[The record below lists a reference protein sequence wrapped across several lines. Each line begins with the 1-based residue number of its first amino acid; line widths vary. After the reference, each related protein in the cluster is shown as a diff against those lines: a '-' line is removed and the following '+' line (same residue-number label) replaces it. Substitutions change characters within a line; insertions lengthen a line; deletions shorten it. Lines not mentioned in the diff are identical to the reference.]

1 VTSSTLEPV
10 TGGDDSRT
18 RRTLGVAIAGFG
30 SIGRLVGRH
39 LDQGI
44 AGLRLVGVSAANLD
58 RARENLEVFRT
69 RVDAVPLERIA
80 DVADV
85 IVDCAVP
92 HVFRDAVTPAIE
104 RGRTIVTVNAT
115 ALIEHPDI
123 INRAEMTG
131 ARIILVSGSVLGF
144 DALRAAN
151 VGVINSV
158 LMVTRKP
165 PLSMAH
171 SSWLRE
177 RGIDPRGIA
186 RPTKIF
192 EGSARE
198 AARAF
203 PDKFNIAAAV
213 ALASIGADRVRIE
226 IWLDPTVERN
236 VHRISVD
243 ADSTRFQMEIQNVPN
258 PGHEGTGPL
267 TAYSVIAALE
277 DLTATFRAGT

>member
-1 VTSSTLEPV
+1 MTSSALELMTGSTL
-10 TGGDDSRT
+10 RT

-39 LDQGI
+39 LDEGLQ
-44 AGLRLVGVSAANLD
+44 GLRLVSVSAANLD
-58 RARENLEVFRT
+58 RARENLKVFRT
-69 RVDAVPLERIA
+69 PVDAVPLDRIA
-80 DVADV
+80 DTADV

-92 HVFRDAVTPAIE
+92 AVFRNAVTPAIE
-104 RGRTIVTVNAT
+104 RARTIVTVNAT
-115 ALIEHPDI
+115 SLLEHPDVI
-123 INRAEMTG
+123 DRAERRG
-131 ARIILVSGSVLGF
+131 ARIILASGSVLGF

-165 PLSMAH
+165 PLSLAH
-171 SSWLRE
+171 SPWIRE
-177 RGIDPRGIA
+177 HKIDVRRIVQ
-186 RPTKIF
+186 PTKIF
-192 EGSARE
+192 EGSARD

-213 ALASIGADRVRIE
+213 ALASIGPDRVRIE
-226 IWLDPTVERN
+226 IWLDPAVERN

-243 ADSTRFQMEIQNVPN
+243 ADSTRFEMEIQNVPN

-267 TAYSVIAALE
+267 TAYSVIAALK
-277 DLTATFRAGT
+277 DLTAPFRAGT

>member
-1 VTSSTLEPV
+1 MTGSALELV
-10 TGGDDSRT
+10 TGDAPRT

-39 LDQGI
+39 LDEGMQ
-44 AGLRLVGVSAANLD
+44 GLRLVSVSAANLD
-58 RARENLEVFRT
+58 RARENLKVFRA

-80 DVADV
+80 DMADV
-85 IVDCAVP
+85 VVDCAVP
-92 HVFRDAVTPAIE
+92 QVFHEAVTPAIE

-115 ALIEHPDI
+115 SLIEHLEVID
-123 INRAEMTG
+123 RAERTG

-151 VGVINSV
+151 VGAINSV
-158 LMVTRKP
+158 LMITRKP
-165 PLSMAH
+165 PLSLAH
-171 SSWLRE
+171 SPWIRE
-177 RGIDPRGIA
+177 HGIELRGIVK
-186 RPTKIF
+186 PTKIF

-203 PDKFNIAAAV
+203 PDKLNIAAAV
-213 ALASIGADRVRIE
+213 ALASIGPDRVRIE
-226 IWLDPTVERN
+226 IWLDPAVERN
-236 VHRISVD
+236 VHRILVD
-243 ADSTRFQMEIQNVPN
+243 ADSTRFEMEIQNVPN

-267 TAYSVIAALE
+267 TAYSVIAALK

>member
-1 VTSSTLEPV
+1 MTALETV
-10 TGGDDSRT
+10 SRHKEK
-18 RRTLGVAIAGFG
+18 REPPTLGVAIAGFG
-30 SIGRLVGRH
+30 SIGRLVAHH
-39 LDQGI
+39 LDQGL
-44 AGLRLVGVSAANLD
+44 AGLRLVSVSARNLD
-58 RARENLEVFRT
+58 RARDHLKGFRT

-80 DVADV
+80 DGADIV
-85 IVDCAVP
+85 VDCAIP
-92 HVFRDAVTPAIE
+92 DVFREAVTPAIE
-104 RGRTIVTVNAT
+104 RGRTVLTVNAT
-115 ALIEHPDI
+115 ALIEHPDVI
-123 INRAEMTG
+123 ARAETTG
-131 ARIILVSGSVLGF
+131 ARIILVSGSVLGL

-177 RGIDPRGIA
+177 RGIDVCAIDRA
-186 RPTKIF
+186 TRIF

-203 PDKFNIAAAV
+203 PDKFNTAAAV

-226 IWLDPTVERN
+226 IWLDPAVERN
-236 VHRISVD
+236 VHRIAVD
-243 ADSTRFQMEIQNVPN
+243 ADSTRFEMEIQNVPN

-267 TAYSVIAALE
+267 TAYSVIAALK

>member
-1 VTSSTLEPV
+1 MTGSALELAS
-10 TGGDDSRT
+10 GGGPRT
-18 RRTLGVAIAGFG
+18 KRTLDIAIAGFG

-39 LDQGI
+39 LDEGVQ
-44 AGLRLVGVSAANLD
+44 GLRLVSVSAANLR
-58 RARENLEVFRT
+58 RARESLKTFHA

-80 DVADV
+80 DTADV

-92 HVFRDAVTPAIE
+92 QVFRDAVTPAIE
-104 RGRTIVTVNAT
+104 RGRTVVTVNAT
-115 ALIEHPDI
+115 SLIEHSDVI
-123 INRAEMTG
+123 DRAERTG

-165 PLSMAH
+165 PLSLANSPWIH
-171 SSWLRE
+171 E
-177 RGIDPRGIA
+177 HGIDVRGIVK
-186 RPTKIF
+186 PTRIF

-198 AARAF
+198 AAVAF

-213 ALASIGADRVRIE
+213 ALASIGPDRVRIE
-226 IWLDPTVERN
+226 IWLDPAVERN

-243 ADSTRFQMEIQNVPN
+243 ADSTRFDMEIQNVPN

-267 TAYSVIAALE
+267 TAYSVIAALK

>member
-1 VTSSTLEPV
+1 MTGSALELV
-10 TGGDDSRT
+10 TGRGART

-39 LDQGI
+39 LDEGMQ
-44 AGLRLVGVSAANLD
+44 GLRLVSVSAANLD
-58 RARENLEVFRT
+58 RARDNLKLFRA

-80 DVADV
+80 DMADV

-92 HVFRDAVTPAIE
+92 QVFRDAVTPAIE

-123 INRAEMTG
+123 LDLAERTG

-165 PLSMAH
+165 PLSLAH
-171 SSWLRE
+171 SPWIRE
-177 RGIDPRGIA
+177 QSIDVGQIVQ
-186 RPTKIF
+186 PTKIL

-213 ALASIGADRVRIE
+213 ALASIGPDRVRIE
-226 IWLDPTVERN
+226 IWLDPAVERN
-236 VHRISVD
+236 VHRILVD
-243 ADSTRFQMEIQNVPN
+243 ADSTRFEMEIQNVPN

-267 TAYSVIAALE
+267 TAYSVIAALK

>member
-1 VTSSTLEPV
+1 MTNSVLELMTGSTP
-10 TGGDDSRT
+10 RT

-39 LDQGI
+39 LDEGLQ
-44 AGLRLVGVSAANLD
+44 GLRLVSVSAANLD
-58 RARENLEVFRT
+58 RARENLKVFRT
-69 RVDAVPLERIA
+69 RVDAVPLDRIA
-80 DVADV
+80 DTADV

-92 HVFRDAVTPAIE
+92 DVFRNAVTPAIE
-104 RGRTIVTVNAT
+104 RARTIVTVNAT
-115 ALIEHPDI
+115 SLLEHPDI
-123 INRAEMTG
+123 IERAERTG
-131 ARIILVSGSVLGF
+131 ARVILASGSVLGF

-165 PLSMAH
+165 PLSLAR
-171 SSWLRE
+171 SPWIRE
-177 RGIDPRGIA
+177 QRIDLRGIVQ
-186 RPTKIF
+186 PTKIF

-203 PDKFNIAAAV
+203 PDKFNIVAAV
-213 ALASIGADRVRIE
+213 ALASIGPDRVRIE
-226 IWLDPTVERN
+226 IWLDPAVERN

-243 ADSTRFQMEIQNVPN
+243 ADSTRFEMEIQNVPN

-267 TAYSVIAALE
+267 TAYSVIAALK
-277 DLTATFRAGT
+277 DLTATFRVGT

>member
-1 VTSSTLEPV
+1 MTNSATGSTP
-10 TGGDDSRT
+10 RT

-39 LDQGI
+39 LDEGLQ
-44 AGLRLVGVSAANLD
+44 GLRLVRVSAANLD
-58 RARENLEVFRT
+58 RARENLKVFRT
-69 RVDAVPLERIA
+69 RVDAVPLDRIA
-80 DVADV
+80 DTADV

-92 HVFRDAVTPAIE
+92 EVFPNAVTPAIE
-104 RGRTIVTVNAT
+104 RARTIVTVNAT
-115 ALIEHPDI
+115 SLLEHPDI
-123 INRAEMTG
+123 IERAERTG
-131 ARIILVSGSVLGF
+131 ARVILASGSVLGF

-165 PLSMAH
+165 PLSLAR
-171 SSWLRE
+171 SPWIRE
-177 RGIDPRGIA
+177 QRIDLRGIVQ
-186 RPTKIF
+186 PTKIF

-203 PDKFNIAAAV
+203 PDKFNIVAAV
-213 ALASIGADRVRIE
+213 ALASIGPDRVRIE
-226 IWLDPTVERN
+226 IWLDPAVERN

-243 ADSTRFQMEIQNVPN
+243 ADSTRFEMEIQNVPN

-267 TAYSVIAALE
+267 TAYSVIAALK
-277 DLTATFRAGT
+277 DLTATFRVGT

>member
-1 VTSSTLEPV
+1 
-10 TGGDDSRT
+10 
-18 RRTLGVAIAGFG
+18 
-30 SIGRLVGRH
+30 LVS
-39 LDQGI
+39 
-44 AGLRLVGVSAANLD
+44 VSAANLD
-58 RARENLEVFRT
+58 RAREKLKVFRA

-85 IVDCAVP
+85 VVDCAVP
-92 HVFRDAVTPAIE
+92 QVFRRAVMPAIE

-115 ALIEHPDI
+115 SLIEHPDVI
-123 INRAEMTG
+123 DRAERTG

-165 PLSMAH
+165 PLSLAH
-171 SSWLRE
+171 STWIRE
-177 RGIDPRGIA
+177 QSIDVGQIVQ
-186 RPTKIF
+186 PTKIF
-192 EGSARE
+192 GGSARE

-213 ALASIGADRVRIE
+213 ALASIGPDRVRIE
-226 IWLDPTVERN
+226 IWLDPAVERN

-243 ADSTRFQMEIQNVPN
+243 ADSTRFEMEIQNVPN

-267 TAYSVIAALE
+267 TAYSVIAALK

>member
-1 VTSSTLEPV
+1 MTGSALELV
-10 TGGDDSRT
+10 TGRGART

-39 LDQGI
+39 LDEGMQ
-44 AGLRLVGVSAANLD
+44 GLRLVSVSAANLD
-58 RARENLEVFRT
+58 RARDNLKLFRA

-80 DVADV
+80 DMADV

-92 HVFRDAVTPAIE
+92 QVFRDAVTPAIE

-115 ALIEHPDI
+115 PLIEHPDVLDL
-123 INRAEMTG
+123 AERTG

-151 VGVINSV
+151 MGVINSV

-165 PLSMAH
+165 PLSLAH
-171 SSWLRE
+171 SAWIRE
-177 RGIDPRGIA
+177 RGIEVRRIVK
-186 RPTKIF
+186 PTRIF

-198 AARAF
+198 AAAAF

-213 ALASIGADRVRIE
+213 ALASVGPDRVRIE
-226 IWLDPTVERN
+226 IWLDPAVERN

-243 ADSTRFQMEIQNVPN
+243 ADSTRFEMEIQNVPN

-267 TAYSVIAALE
+267 TAYSVIAALK

>member
-1 VTSSTLEPV
+1 MKTSALELM
-10 TGGDDSRT
+10 TGSAPRT

-39 LDQGI
+39 LDEGLQ
-44 AGLRLVGVSAANLD
+44 GLRLASVSAANLD
-58 RARENLEVFRT
+58 RARENLKVFRT
-69 RVDAVPLERIA
+69 RVDAIPLDQIA
-80 DVADV
+80 DTADV

-92 HVFRDAVTPAIE
+92 QVFRNAVTPAIE
-104 RGRTIVTVNAT
+104 RARTIVTVNAT
-115 ALIEHPDI
+115 SLLEHPDI
-123 INRAEMTG
+123 IDRAEQTG
-131 ARIILVSGSVLGF
+131 ARIILASGSVLGF

-165 PLSMAH
+165 PLSLAH
-171 SSWLRE
+171 SPWIRE
-177 RGIDPRGIA
+177 QRIDLLGIVQ
-186 RPTKIF
+186 PTKIF

-203 PDKFNIAAAV
+203 PDKFNIVAAV
-213 ALASIGADRVRIE
+213 ALASIGPDRVRIE
-226 IWLDPTVERN
+226 IWLDPAVERN

-243 ADSTRFQMEIQNVPN
+243 ADSTRFEMEIQNVPN

-267 TAYSVIAALE
+267 TAYSVIAALK

>member
-1 VTSSTLEPV
+1 MTGSALELV
-10 TGGDDSRT
+10 TGGDSRT
-18 RRTLGVAIAGFG
+18 RRILGVAIAGFG

-39 LDQGI
+39 LDAGMQ
-44 AGLRLVGVSAANLD
+44 GLRLVSVSAANLD
-58 RARENLEVFRT
+58 RARENLKVFRA

-80 DVADV
+80 DTADV
-85 IVDCAVP
+85 VVDCAVP
-92 HVFRDAVTPAIE
+92 RVFREAVTPAIE

-115 ALIEHPDI
+115 SLIEHPDI
-123 INRAEMTG
+123 IDLAERTG
-131 ARIILVSGSVLGF
+131 ARVILVSGSVLGF

-165 PLSMAH
+165 PLSLAH
-171 SSWLRE
+171 SPWIRE
-177 RGIDPRGIA
+177 RRIDLRGIVK
-186 RPTKIF
+186 PTKIF

-213 ALASIGADRVRIE
+213 ALASIGPDRVCIE
-226 IWLDPTVERN
+226 IWLDPAVERN

-243 ADSTRFQMEIQNVPN
+243 ADSTRFEMEIQNVPN

-267 TAYSVIAALE
+267 TAYSVIAALK

>member
-1 VTSSTLEPV
+1 VTSSTLEAVTEDLRARPV
-10 TGGDDSRT
+10 
-18 RRTLGVAIAGFG
+18 LGVAIAGFG

-39 LDQGI
+39 LDEGI
-44 AGLRLVGVSAANLD
+44 RGLRLLSVSARNLD
-58 RARENLEVFRT
+58 RARENLRAFRT

-80 DVADV
+80 DAADV
-85 IVDCAVP
+85 IVDCAAP
-92 HVFRDAVTPAIE
+92 HVFRDAVIPAIE

-115 ALIEHPDI
+115 ALIEHPDVMD
-123 INRAEMTG
+123 RAELAG

-165 PLSMAH
+165 PLSLAH
-171 SSWLRE
+171 SPWLRE
-177 RGIDPRGIA
+177 RGIDPRAIA

-213 ALASIGADRVRIE
+213 ALASIGPDRVRIE
-226 IWLDPTVERN
+226 IWLDPAVERN
-236 VHRISVD
+236 VHRIAVD
-243 ADSTRFQMEIQNVPN
+243 ADSTRFEMEIQNVPN

-267 TAYSVIAALE
+267 TAYSVIAALK